1 MKLMKSYKTTTNKI
15 NFNLKFYDKMT
26 LIDGESGVGKTMLF
40 KAIERDC
47 LINKTNIIC
56 LNYDDIAS
64 GNIEHTL
71 NTAKGKVIIIDNAD
85 IALSMEQ
92 KVRVAMDKDNQY
104 IIFTHSTEGFHP
116 NDASIAELIVSNNN
130 GKLVYDLLED

>member
-1 MKLMKSYKTTTNKI
+1 MKLLTNYKITANGV
-15 NFNLKFYDKMT
+15 NFSLEFHNRMT

-40 KAIERDC
+40 KAIKRDC

-56 LNYDDIAS
+56 LNYKDKVS
-64 GNIEHTL
+64 SNIENIL
-71 NTAKGKVIIIDNAD
+71 NIIKDKIIVIDDAD

-104 IIFTHSTEGFHP
+104 IIFAHSTEGFFP
-116 NDASIAELIVSNNN
+116 NDASIAELVVSNNK
-130 GKLVYDLLED
+130 GKLVYTLLED